1 MKTKNS
7 AHDAAR
13 YHFVAGKQ
21 ILVDANVLLYLHPPA
36 AQPAPWWAAA
46 YSGTF
51 ARLLRAKSI
60 PIVDGLVLSEYLNRY
75 VRLEYDAFWRSS
87 YSKYKDF
94 RKSADGTHVLQ
105 DAVAEMKQILKTSAP
120 HDTPLASMDIAAV
133 LDEVENGTLDFND
146 GLLIQTCRLNGW
158 KLLTHDHDMTIG
170 GIGLLT
176 TNRKL
181 LQACP

>member
-1 MKTKNS
+1 MKTKNK
-7 AHDAAR
+7 AQDAAR
-13 YHFVAGKQ
+13 YRFQSGEQ
-21 ILVDANVLLYLHPPA
+21 ILVDANIWFYLFPPT
-36 AQPAPWWAAA
+36 AQPVPRWATV
-46 YSGTF
+46 YSGAF
-51 ARLLRAKSI
+51 SRLLHAKAT

-87 YSKYKDF
+87 YPKYKDF
-94 RKSADGTHVLQ
+94 RKSADGINVLQ
-105 DAVAEMKQILKTSAP
+105 DAVAEMRQILKTSAP

-133 LDEVENGTLDFND
+133 LGEVQNGSLDFND

-170 GIGLLT
+170 GIELLT